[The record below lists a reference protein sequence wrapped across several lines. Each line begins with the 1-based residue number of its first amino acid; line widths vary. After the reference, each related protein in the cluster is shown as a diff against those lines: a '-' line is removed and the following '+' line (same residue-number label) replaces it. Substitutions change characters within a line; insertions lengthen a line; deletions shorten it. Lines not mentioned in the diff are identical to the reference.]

1 MIIGSL
7 LSYYVTLL
15 IMEKTQ
21 NESLE
26 GFMECPIIPK
36 ICKNLKLNRYEKNVT
51 QDVID
56 PNNLNIQLKDIVCDS
71 KIKNDISFI
80 LESLKNT
87 IPKDIPL
94 LETPNGVLLHGP
106 PGTGKTMLAKSIAKE
121 SNIPFINVSYSLI
134 ENKYFGESPKILSS
148 YFSLANKIKPCILFF
163 DEIDGFLSTRN
174 SLDQS
179 AVNGLKA
186 LFLTLMDGLND
197 RDHSILAIGATNRID
212 QLDPAVKRRMAT
224 HIYMDNPSKNQIKS
238 YLKSL
243 LPKETFDEDVIEYF
257 YGMSYSNIKEK
268 MKYCSKSRFLN
279 NIHNNKWSSKD
290 IIQS

>member
-212 QLDPAVKRRMAT
+212 QLDPAVTRRMAT